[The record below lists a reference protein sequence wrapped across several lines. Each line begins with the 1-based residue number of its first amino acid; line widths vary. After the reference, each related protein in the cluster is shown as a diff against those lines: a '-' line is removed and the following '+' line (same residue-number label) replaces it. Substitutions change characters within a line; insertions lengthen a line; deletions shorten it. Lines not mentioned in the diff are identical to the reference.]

1 MARLSLLV
9 AEFGEDIPYVGALA
23 NGFPFRGRRVPFL
36 NYQKGIYRAAV
47 QTGPAALSIQTSS
60 KSPYDDEV
68 VADGFLYA
76 YRAGDVDQSDN
87 RALRAAHDLQV
98 PVVYFVGTR
107 PGTSQSSLASSERT
121 TWRRAWFWWRRA
133 PSRGQWMSPN
143 RSRSKIRSNGGMRCA
158 RIDFGEPASY
168 VLGMSVLKPRL
179 RGLSHAIAFVI
190 ALPLGLA
197 LVLEADTGR
206 GRLSAIVFAATVA
219 AMFGASALYHS
230 PNWREAPRRWLRRV
244 DHAGIY
250 ALIAGTYTAFGLIA
264 LSGYWRWV
272 VLSIVWAGALAGIV
286 FKFAWLDAPKWISA
300 VIGVAL
306 GWVGVVVAPQ
316 LLHAIGVGALLLVL
330 AGGLLYTL
338 GALVYALRRP
348 DPRPAVF
355 GFHEVFHVLVIAAV
369 ACQYSAVAFF
379 VLPEH

>member
-1 MARLSLLV
+1 MTA
-9 AEFGEDIPYVGALA
+9 
-23 NGFPFRGRRVPFL
+23 
-36 NYQKGIYRAAV
+36 
-47 QTGPAALSIQTSS
+47 
-60 KSPYDDEV
+60 
-68 VADGFLYA
+68 
-76 YRAGDVDQSDN
+76 
-87 RALRAAHDLQV
+87 
-98 PVVYFVGTR
+98 
-107 PGTSQSSLASSERT
+107 
-121 TWRRAWFWWRRA
+121 
-133 PSRGQWMSPN
+133 
-143 RSRSKIRSNGGMRCA
+143 
-158 RIDFGEPASY
+158 
-168 VLGMSVLKPRL
+168 LKPRL
-179 RGLSHAIAFVI
+179 RGYSHAVAFV
-190 ALPLGLA
+190 AAVPLGLA
-197 LVLEADTGR
+197 LILEAQTSR

-230 PNWREAPRRWLRRV
+230 PNWSEAPKRWLRRV

-250 ALIAGTYTAFGLIA
+250 GLIAGTYTAFGLLA

-306 GWVGVVVAPQ
+306 GWIGVVVFPQ
-316 LLHAIGVGALLLVL
+316 LLHKIGVGAMLLVL
-330 AGGLLYTL
+330 AGGVLYTA

-369 ACQYSAVAFF
+369 ACQYAAVAFF

>member
-1 MARLSLLV
+1 VTA
-9 AEFGEDIPYVGALA
+9 
-23 NGFPFRGRRVPFL
+23 
-36 NYQKGIYRAAV
+36 
-47 QTGPAALSIQTSS
+47 
-60 KSPYDDEV
+60 
-68 VADGFLYA
+68 
-76 YRAGDVDQSDN
+76 
-87 RALRAAHDLQV
+87 
-98 PVVYFVGTR
+98 
-107 PGTSQSSLASSERT
+107 
-121 TWRRAWFWWRRA
+121 
-133 PSRGQWMSPN
+133 
-143 RSRSKIRSNGGMRCA
+143 
-158 RIDFGEPASY
+158 
-168 VLGMSVLKPRL
+168 LKPRL
-179 RGLSHAIAFVI
+179 RGLSHAAAFVV

-206 GRLSAIVFAATVA
+206 GRLSAIVFAAAVV

-230 PNWREAPRRWLRRV
+230 PNWRDAPRRWLRRV

-250 ALIAGTYTAFGLIA
+250 ALIAGSYTAFGLLA

-272 VLSIVWAGALAGIV
+272 VLSVVWAGALAAIV
-286 FKFAWLDAPKWISA
+286 FKFAWVDAPKWISA

-306 GWVGVVVAPQ
+306 GWIGVIVSPQ
-316 LLHAIGVGALLLVL
+316 LLGAIGVAASLLVL

-379 VLPEH
+379 LLPEH